1 MERNRQPFQSRR
13 VWAKLPICGVLS
25 ALLQL
30 PPPLPKKKGTHV
42 GGCVWEHRW
51 AQAAGRPHKRR
62 PWGICALLRL
72 DVSQRMGRT
81 ACETKFPDAARCCL
95 EAHAPLPAPGLP
107 AHVFRKSVWCSQTA
121 VSLPFVGCREC
132 NLARQ
137 VNEAARSHQR
147 RRPRVTS
154 GIGNSGCGATKPMVK
169 SHLRYGHFGPRFP
182 WLRCSSQSGA
192 AVDSV
197 KAGQLSTRA
206 V

>member
-1 MERNRQPFQSRR
+1 MEQHRQPFQSRR
-13 VWAKLPICGVLS
+13 VLAKVPTCGVLS
-25 ALLQL
+25 AVLQL
-30 PPPLPKKKGTHV
+30 APPPKKKRGAHV
-42 GGCVWEHRW
+42 GDAFGNIV
-51 AQAAGRPHKRR
+51 GRKQQEDPTKDGRG
-62 PWGICALLRL
+62 GICALLQL
-72 DVSQRMGRT
+72 NVLQRMSRK

-95 EAHAPLPAPGLP
+95 EAHAPLPASGLL

-147 RRPRVTS
+147 RRPRVAS

-206 V
+206 G